1 MPFVRMNKGK
11 NPGIHG
17 KVRDTEEL
25 KSAKGMVSDFGVY
38 TSLINEFVKKKLIYM
53 VKVPYWAVSTHTRLG
68 SLLYN
73 RFHDSLLVCV
83 AVHSALSVHGICT
96 ETFMIQDAMEMFEEI
111 A

>member
-53 VKVPYWAVSTHTRLG
+53 VKVPYWAFNLYLTKRSASFVNHSNGSFNRMFSPLPSTG
-68 SLLYN
+68 AIAILLQP
-73 RFHDSLLVCV
+73 
-83 AVHSALSVHGICT
+83 T
-96 ETFMIQDAMEMFEEI
+96 EILPF
-111 A
+111 